1 MKAISK
7 LILAALALVAAS
19 CSSEQPVL
27 KVDGGYLQGIASA
40 AKGVT
45 VFKGIPYAAPPVGEL
60 RWQMP
65 QPVVPWSGVKTA
77 DTFGPIPWQKDLSE
91 MTLYGKEFYSDGMPE
106 MSEDCLYLNVWAPT
120 RTLGKKDS
128 KLPVA
133 LWIHGGAF
141 DHGYGHEIE
150 FDGDSWA
157 SRGVILVTF
166 NYREGIFGFFGLK
179 NLAAEK
185 TAEGRS
191 GNYAVYDQLAALEWV
206 RNNIAVFGGDPDNIT
221 LFGQS
226 AGARSVQTLVSAPI
240 TKDKI
245 AKAIMQSGG
254 GINPEFQGR
263 EFGYTEVWSIWD
275 DFCAFAGYTS
285 LEQLRGASPEE
296 LMQKCDEY
304 VAAGG
309 EPPFEPMIDMYVCG
323 RSFTTSASQNELPDI
338 PYMIGC
344 TTGDGRQ
351 QAKDIDQFC
360 ASRVYYEGKPVYEY
374 MFSRKLPGD
383 SFGAFHSS
391 ELWYM
396 FGTLDRC
403 WRPFTDADRKLSKE
417 MLDAW
422 TNFCKYGNPCGSK
435 QTSYWYPFT
444 QEDPYRKVF
453 DVENK

>member
-120 RTLGKKDS
+120 GTLGKKDS

-179 NLAAEK
+179 NLAAEE
-185 TAEGRS
+185 TAGGRS

-206 RNNIAVFGGDPDNIT
+206 RKNIAVFGGDPDNIT

-254 GINPEFQGR
+254 GINPELQGR
-263 EFGYTEVWSIWD
+263 EFG
-275 DFCAFAGYTS
+275 
-285 LEQLRGASPEE
+285 
-296 LMQKCDEY
+296 
-304 VAAGG
+304 
-309 EPPFEPMIDMYVCG
+309 
-323 RSFTTSASQNELPDI
+323 
-338 PYMIGC
+338 
-344 TTGDGRQ
+344 
-351 QAKDIDQFC
+351 
-360 ASRVYYEGKPVYEY
+360 
-374 MFSRKLPGD
+374 
-383 SFGAFHSS
+383 
-391 ELWYM
+391 
-396 FGTLDRC
+396 
-403 WRPFTDADRKLSKE
+403 
-417 MLDAW
+417 
-422 TNFCKYGNPCGSK
+422 
-435 QTSYWYPFT
+435 
-444 QEDPYRKVF
+444 
-453 DVENK
+453 